1 MDPSRISQVK
11 HLFAVEHLSMRQIS
25 RLLHLCQRTV
35 SRILAGREKK
45 RRSSPPSPCLPFVRL
60 IEEWYRQYPSLQAA
74 QIRERLKAYGY
85 TGSYRSL
92 CRFTENYRKKCL
104 QR

>member
-1 MDPSRISQVK
+1 MDTAKTGYKTRCTGSPLSFILSEKGVLMDQSRISQVK
-11 HLFAVEHLSMRQIS
+11 HLFEVEHLSMRQIS

-35 SRILAGREKK
+35 SRILAGKERK

-74 QIRERLKAYGY
+74 
-85 TGSYRSL
+85 
-92 CRFTENYRKKCL
+92 
-104 QR
+104 